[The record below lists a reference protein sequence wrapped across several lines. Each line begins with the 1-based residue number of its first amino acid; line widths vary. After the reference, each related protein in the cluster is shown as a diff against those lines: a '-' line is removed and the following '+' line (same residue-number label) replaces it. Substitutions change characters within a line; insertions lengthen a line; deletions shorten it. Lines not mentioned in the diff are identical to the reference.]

1 MRRSRERPRR
11 GGHKR
16 RYRDGPRQAPV
27 PGAQRGKAPEGVE
40 HGVVPRAR
48 GPYEIQ
54 SGEHALPKELLV
66 GESLDAERSTRTA
79 DSRPTT
85 DSKSVPRSAGSV
97 PRRGASFKARIPGPA
112 GEDHCFRRVVVVVV
126 VVASCA
132 FGKRF
137 VYSQRRERRD
147 ALGIGRVKS
156 APPTRATSEPPALQH
171 EALRSA
177 SSRVNVGDHGGVPS
191 LAAQPTAL
199 ANASAK
205 PAADAGAR

>member
-54 SGEHALPKELLV
+54 SGEHALPEELLV
-66 GESLDAERSTRTA
+66 GESLDAEPFDEDGGFLVRR
-79 DSRPTT
+79 RIE
-85 DSKSVPRSAGSV
+85 KVGSEERGV
-97 PRRGASFKARIPGPA
+97 RAATGRERQRRGYQVQQGRIAARRSFPRL
-112 GEDHCFRRVVVVVV
+112 FSRRVVVV

-147 ALGIGRVKS
+147 ALGVGRVKVRS
-156 APPTRATSEPPALQH
+156 RPRAPSEPPASQH
-171 EALRSA
+171 ETPQVRRLLPRERRGPGF
-177 SSRVNVGDHGGVPS
+177 RV
-191 LAAQPTAL
+191 
-199 ANASAK
+199 
-205 PAADAGAR
+205 